1 MSEEKILLLFPV
13 YYLVGWSVLL
23 ISPLT
28 LVLVAAGAMRLV
40 VAELAVEAMVVL
52 LVDVVLL
59 IIVIQRMRPVSRAM
73 MTLMMVKVLF
83 HPSLHLAFLAFNSL
97 DTTQGASLPGLILF
111 LNFFFLII

>member
-83 HPSLHLAFLAFNSL
+83 HPSLHLALPAFNSL
-97 DTTQGASLPGLILF
+97 DTTQGAPLPRLILF
-111 LNFFFLII
+111 